1 MLFEVLDDFA
11 SGLPESWS
19 KANPKIAKS
28 QMNPEYVGLRRR
40 RGRLV
45 PIANR
50 RLIVWIDAAAHRC

>member
-28 QMNPEYVGLRRR
+28 QMNRV
-40 RGRLV
+40 RLD
-45 PIANR
+45 AQ
-50 RLIVWIDAAAHRC
+50 RLADLADSTRLLCQ